1 MLRERIWC
9 GCRLLKGESQLKCL
23 SICILAI
30 VFFSFFFF
38 CYNFLSLLADELDR
52 LISDKVK
59 KPGAIKVAQGVSVG
73 MPRKLQVFSL
83 EGRKSLKVDIVVL
96 EFLISAGW
104 GEGLFFLFMFSVCSS
119 CLKTFTPS
127 SMGSQIVS
135 QKDSLRCKEEIKLK
149 KYFNR

>member
-1 MLRERIWC
+1 
-9 GCRLLKGESQLKCL
+9 
-23 SICILAI
+23 
-30 VFFSFFFF
+30 
-38 CYNFLSLLADELDR
+38 
-52 LISDKVK
+52 
-59 KPGAIKVAQGVSVG
+59 

-149 KYFNR
+149 KNILIGKNDRFFLAFIRTALCFCNAQ